1 MPRKKDD
8 IIKDGEKTRFSKE
21 NQPVNR
27 GRKEGTLN
35 RSTILRYWMDQP
47 VEVLNP
53 ISRQKQ
59 NGTVE
64 DEVVLALV
72 TKARQGDVPAIRE
85 TLDTLYGKL
94 TDKSELSGSVDVNMP
109 SVEEL
114 NKQFEERLK
123 QVEDLDD

>member
-1 MPRKKDD
+1 MPFKK
-8 IIKDGEKTRFSKE
+8 GETPKGAKPFTSK
-21 NQPVNR
+21 NQPQNR

-47 VEVLNP
+47 IEVLNP
-53 ISRQKQ
+53 ISRKKQ
-59 NGTVE
+59 NGSVE

-85 TLDTLYGKL
+85 VLDTLYGKL
-94 TDKSELSGSVDVNMP
+94 TDKNELSGSVDVNVP

-114 NKQFEERLK
+114 NKRFEERLK